1 MNTSGY
7 WVAVRSQQMATTRL
21 GIEDFDNQFVKQVQL
36 DAMKEVMRRAANQV
50 GMQWDSQMT
59 KVYQV
64 TQARNNQQAILTAS
78 EQLTIKDL

>member
-36 DAMKEVMRRAANQV
+36 DAMKEGMRRAANQV

-64 TQARNNQQAILTAS
+64 TQARNNRQSILTAS

>member
-1 MNTSGY
+1 MKTPEY
-7 WVAVRSQQMATTRL
+7 RVAVRSQQMATTRL

-36 DAMKEVMRRAANQV
+36 DAMKEGMRRAANQV

>member
-64 TQARNNQQAILTAS
+64 TQARNNRQSILTAS